1 MTDQQ
6 TAPSANEPKPKPG
19 NEARPRGRRKA
30 APAVSDTTPAPANRR
45 RAPSGNKATPKSTE
59 QKPSDAQPRNLTQRS
74 TSNVKRPTAQSARPK
89 TNNNGRRR
97 TNDQRPPPE
106 NMPATAT
113 GTQVTG
119 ILQMTGRNGGVL
131 RDPTVSLQ
139 PMPDD
144 VSVPA
149 KIIQQYG
156 IAEGATVIGTV
167 QRGRQGNE
175 LATVSTICGL
185 TPDAYRQRTPFA
197 RLVAISPRE
206 RFNLSITGDASM
218 RVMDLIAPIG
228 KGTRGLIV
236 SPPKSGKT
244 ILLEQIARAI
254 HTSEPETRIIMLLI
268 DERPEEVTH
277 FRRTVQAEIFAS
289 SNDQGLHE
297 HIALTE
303 LTMAHMRAELE
314 CGHHVVVLVDSLTR
328 MARAFNLHGTGTRR
342 TMSGGVDA
350 GALEIPR
357 KFFGQARNIENGG
370 SITIIA
376 TALIETNSRM
386 DDLIFQEFKGTG
398 NSELVL
404 DRELSEAR
412 IFPAININASS
423 TRNEEL
429 LYSADEIG
437 RLSKLRRWLA
447 SGKSKQAINGLLKL
461 IGQTQNNEELLRRIR
476 MGESDS

>member
-19 NEARPRGRRKA
+19 NEARPRSRRKA
-30 APAVSDTTPAPANRR
+30 TPTVSDTTPTPANRR

-277 FRRTVQAEIFAS
+277 FRRSVQAEIFAS
-289 SNDQGLHE
+289 SNDKGLHE

-398 NSELVL
+398 NMEMVL
-404 DRELSEAR
+404 SRQLADRRIWPSIDIQQSGTRREEKILTPETLEGVTMLRRSLLSLSPVEGMEQLTR
-412 IFPAININASS
+412 ILQKYQSNKEF
-423 TRNEEL
+423 
-429 LYSADEIG
+429 
-437 RLSKLRRWLA
+437 LSK
-447 SGKSKQAINGLLKL
+447 
-461 IGQTQNNEELLRRIR
+461 IR
-476 MGESDS
+476 SIL